1 MSTNT
6 NAEVIEKERSMART
20 TAIGLGVWLAVTV
33 AAVVLLLLFGDV
45 ISSLFV

>member
-1 MSTNT
+1 MSTNANST
-6 NAEVIEKERSMART
+6 VIDEEREMART

-33 AAVVLLLLFGDV
+33 AAVVLLLLFGDS

>member
-1 MSTNT
+1 MSTKANSD
-6 NAEVIEKERSMART
+6 ALDEERQMAKT
-20 TAIGLGVWLAVTV
+20 TAVGLGVWLALTV